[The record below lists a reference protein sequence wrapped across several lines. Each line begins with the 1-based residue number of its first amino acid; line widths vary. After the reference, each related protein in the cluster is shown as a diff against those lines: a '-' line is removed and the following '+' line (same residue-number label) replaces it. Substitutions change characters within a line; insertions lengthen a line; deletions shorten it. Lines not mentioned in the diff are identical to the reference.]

1 MWYHFLFKSVQ
12 NYVLSNRS
20 KGSVYSSSDDSIS
33 SSLDEYINLLK
44 LLIADPIDIFMD
56 SKFFKK
62 IDFLLVDLIKGL
74 VLINC
79 FNRLNNSFMSCIQDL
94 SCILLSTYT

>member
-1 MWYHFLFKSVQ
+1 MWYRFLFKSVQ

-20 KGSVYSSSDDSIS
+20 KGSVYSPSNDSIS
-33 SSLDEYINLLK
+33 SSLDEYSNLLK

-74 VLINC
+74 ILINR

-94 SCILLSTYT
+94 SCILLSTQT